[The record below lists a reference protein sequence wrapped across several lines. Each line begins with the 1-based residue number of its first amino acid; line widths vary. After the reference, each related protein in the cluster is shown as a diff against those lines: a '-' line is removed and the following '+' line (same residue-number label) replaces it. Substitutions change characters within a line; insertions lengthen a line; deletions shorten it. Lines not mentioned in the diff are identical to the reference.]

1 MKFQPILWNLGAG
14 LLVGALLGACTA
26 QAAERLSALPE
37 LAAAVRSQANDP
49 VAASRLG
56 SALMHRDW
64 MLPVEVAADTAWAAS
79 GVRRSGDSGS
89 LDSPDGRRRVE
100 WQGTNLRMVALPD
113 GSPISEVQTGRPWDT
128 IQWHPAGWAVALAG
142 TNGLEIRDGKTLRQ
156 ASGDCVGAVGPAL
169 AFSPDGLQLLT
180 GRAGGGVAL
189 WDWAGVRQVSVGL
202 PGWGAVD
209 SVAFDPRGE
218 RARVRGGG
226 REQVLDLR
234 PGRALSDWYGS
245 TGSVRTVVFSKTGD
259 RVMTVSGDGWVQFR
273 EVGGAGRS
281 QGFQLA
287 NAPIALGATPDGK
300 WLVTGLPPGKAR
312 IWEVATG
319 RPRGAWMAHTE
330 LTQVANSPLGDWV
343 WTVSPS
349 MVRAWNLGDPSGVPV
364 GVVTNGR
371 VHRVASDRSCGTVA
385 ALLSEPE
392 GPVVRLWA
400 TTNPAV
406 PLKSLPAW
414 DGAVVELDPAGEWLL
429 TSSTNGGLRQR
440 RWALGG
446 SEPGRPDI
454 GLGAKFAGAR
464 YSGDGRHL
472 LTVTAQGVM
481 RVWDSATGKPVGS
494 KVEMPGL
501 VVDSVELSPDATMVR
516 IEESGGV
523 VQIHDLATGRPT
535 TEPWWPPLR
544 RARSVRVDA
553 MRFNRDGSAVLVPDG
568 DLGVR
573 LAPLPPS
580 KPAPGWLASLAE
592 AVWGVGTNSPSVS
605 VTGVRAAVDATA
617 EQDPWRAWG
626 KWWLSDRGARSVVP
640 GAGLG
645 VTAEALAQRHLEPS
659 VTTALPEALR
669 LAPGSRAVRDA
680 VIQQA
685 RTNQFWMRP
694 YRAEL
699 GEWLGRRR

>member
-1 MKFQPILWNLGAG
+1 MTKDNSRWNVRAG
-14 LLVGALLGACTA
+14 VLLGAWLGLSGA
-26 QAAERLSALPE
+26 QAAERLPVLPE
-37 LAAAVRSQANDP
+37 LAAAVRSQTNDP

-64 MLPVEVAADTAWAAS
+64 MLPVEVAADAAWAAS
-79 GVRRSGDSGS
+79 GVRRSGESGS

-100 WQGTNLRMVALPD
+100 WQGTTLKLVALPD
-113 GSPISEVQTGRPWDT
+113 GSPISEVQTGRPWET

-180 GRAGGGVAL
+180 ARAGGGVAL

-202 PGWGAVD
+202 PGWGAVE

-218 RARVRGGG
+218 RARVRAGG

-245 TGSVRTVVFSKTGD
+245 TGSVRTAVFSKAGD
-259 RVMTVSGDGWVQFR
+259 RVMTASGDGWVQFR

-287 NAPIALGATPDGK
+287 NVPTALSATPDGK
-300 WLVTGLPPGKAR
+300 WLVTALSPGKAR
-312 IWEVATG
+312 IWDVATG
-319 RPRGAWMAHTE
+319 RPRGAWMPHNE
-330 LTQVANSPLGDWV
+330 LTQVANSARGDWV

-349 MVRAWNLGDPSGVPV
+349 MVRAWNLGDPSSVPV

-371 VHRVASDRSCGTVA
+371 VHRLASDRACGTVA
-385 ALLSEPE
+385 VLLSEPE
-392 GPVVRLWA
+392 GPLVRLWA
-400 TTNPAV
+400 TTNPVV
-406 PLKSLPAW
+406 PLKSLPTW
-414 DGAVVELDPAGEWLL
+414 DAAVVELDPSGEWLL
-429 TSSTNGGLRQR
+429 TTSTNGGLRQR
-440 RWALGG
+440 RWTAGG
-446 SEPGRPDI
+446 TEPGRPDI
-454 GLGAKFAGAR
+454 GVGAKFAGAR
-464 YSGDGRHL
+464 YSGDGRHV

-481 RVWDSATGKPVGS
+481 RTWDSATGKPVGS
-494 KVEMPGL
+494 KVEVPGL
-501 VVDSVELSPDATMVR
+501 VVDAVELSPDGTKLR
-516 IEESGGV
+516 IEEAGGV
-523 VQIHDLATGRPT
+523 VQVYDVATGRPA

-553 MRFNRDGSAVLVPDG
+553 SRFSRDGSAVLVPDG

-573 LAPLPPS
+573 LVPLPPS
-580 KPAPGWLASLAE
+580 MPAPVWLASLAE
-592 AVWGVGTNSPSVS
+592 AVWGLGTNAPSAT
-605 VTGVRAAVDATA
+605 VTGVRGAVDATG
-617 EQDPWRAWG
+617 EKEPWRAWG
-626 KWWLSDRGARSVVP
+626 KWWLSDRGTRSVVP
-640 GAGLG
+640 GAG
-645 VTAEALAQRHLEPS
+645 VTPEALAKRHLEPS
-659 VTTALPEALR
+659 VTTVLPEALR
-669 LAPGSRAVRDA
+669 LAPGSQVVRDA

-685 RTNQFWMRP
+685 RTNQFWSRP

-699 GEWLGRRR
+699 GEWLGKQR